1 MNAPEEGVEQ
11 LDVRT
16 MWPHEARSFTPW
28 LAKNL
33 PLLGAELGLK
43 LELIQTEHRVVSL
56 VLDILAEEPDTGR
69 TGRHREPVGMDRH
82 HPSRP
87 TAHLRHLP

>member
-16 MWPHEARSFTPW
+16 MWPHEALSFTPW
-28 LAKNL
+28 LAKSL
-33 PLLGAELGLK
+33 HLLGAELGLK
-43 LELIQTEHRVVSL
+43 LELIQQRSRSFRCSSTSWRKNPTPAHWSSSRTSWNGP
-56 VLDILAEEPDTGR
+56 ILTISA
-69 TGRHREPVGMDRH
+69 
-82 HPSRP
+82 